1 MNPDFSRNRGGVLF
15 CYSQLMVHDPAF
27 TKFLYQTAHDPKIAR
42 TNKLGTLE
50 SFPVDWSLRVAIRSV
65 TDERYRF
72 TRYFGFRN
80 FNTPQSLDELRAKN
94 DLELY
99 DLRDDSDEHNNL
111 AVAFDANRDLIARMN
126 AKLNALIAAEIGL
139 DDGSFL
145 PFKDFIDWSKATP
158 AGVNL

>member
-1 MNPDFSRNRGGVLF
+1 MAED
-15 CYSQLMVHDPAF
+15 D
-27 TKFLYQTAHDPKIAR
+27 
-42 TNKLGTLE
+42 
-50 SFPVDWSLRVAIRSV
+50 SF
-65 TDERYRF
+65 
-72 TRYFGFRN
+72 
-80 FNTPQSLDELRAKN
+80 
-94 DLELY
+94 ELY